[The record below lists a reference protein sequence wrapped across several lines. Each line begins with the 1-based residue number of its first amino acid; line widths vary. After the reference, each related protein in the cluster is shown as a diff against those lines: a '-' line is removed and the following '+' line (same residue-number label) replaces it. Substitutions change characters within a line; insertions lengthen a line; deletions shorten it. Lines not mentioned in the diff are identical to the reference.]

1 MLQIWQ
7 NKNPFC
13 EPVFYATKQKH
24 WIQTSMEPNEHDIWA
39 GFFLCYKCPP
49 ITNAVNIFNSDINR
63 GHSFNIFDCFPLWE
77 VGAFVHGT
85 SPGRG
90 LQNNMYIAFR
100 VGYSKDPHDVT
111 LSWGQSPLL
120 SPRQRGGGSS
130 SSSTD
135 AYACAEIS
143 PVIDMP
149 GSCRIP
155 SCTCAARL
163 MQQHVHDENYHANEA
178 LHWFYTFFL
187 HQHQLASLLHD
198 AIQLPSAI
206 QGNNTPTALR
216 AVLQALLFS
225 SSMHHWVQIQDM
237 LHRWMIIPIIFYVC
251 SALTTPMGYHFYYF
265 TRLGL
270 HT

>member
-1 MLQIWQ
+1 
-7 NKNPFC
+7 
-13 EPVFYATKQKH
+13 
-24 WIQTSMEPNEHDIWA
+24 MEPNEHDIWA

-130 SSSTD
+130 SGSAD

-178 LHWFYTFFL
+178 LHWFYTFFFAPTSVGL
-187 HQHQLASLLHD
+187 FTAWCNSTPKCNPGEQYTHCTESCPASFTVLIINAPLSPNRGYAPQMDDHSYY
-198 AIQLPSAI
+198 ILRVQCTNHSYGLP
-206 QGNNTPTALR
+206 L
-216 AVLQALLFS
+216 LLF
-225 SSMHHWVQIQDM
+225 
-237 LHRWMIIPIIFYVC
+237 Y
-251 SALTTPMGYHFYYF
+251 
-265 TRLGL
+265 
-270 HT
+270 